1 MVRRLDGLQERTASY
16 SRRRIKHRNVRFL
29 AFPVF
34 QRSGAPEEIRT
45 PDPQIRS
52 LVLYPAELRALV
64 AHRAGNA
71 PGSAKAGGNGPF
83 PIGFPPHWQVCRPSP
98 FLRGPLAEERP
109 KAASRSNAGR
119 RRRPAHSMCRSRVN
133 PRSVPPHPSRRSL
146 CSLLRMSSE
155 VIRRRPTTVRDEAR
169 IARTGSRA
177 LATPDP
183 SRSRAGAR
191 RGAR

>member
-1 MVRRLDGLQERTASY
+1 MVRSLDGLQERNASY

-71 PGSAKAGGNGPF
+71 PGSARAGGNGTF
-83 PIGFPPHWQVCRPSP
+83 PIGFPPPLYSFAAPHRSLGALS
-98 FLRGPLAEERP
+98 LR
-109 KAASRSNAGR
+109 SGR
-119 RRRPAHSMCRSRVN
+119 R
-133 PRSVPPHPSRRSL
+133 PRLEATQVGEGA
-146 CSLLRMSSE
+146 LR
-155 VIRRRPTTVRDEAR
+155 TQCADL
-169 IARTGSRA
+169 G
-177 LATPDP
+177 
-183 SRSRAGAR
+183 
-191 RGAR
+191 